1 MLRVGH
7 ARVLLPVGR
16 VLLLLLVMRRVL
28 LLLLRMLML
37 AMRVLPMWLLVV
49 LLLLVPLPCIAALLL
64 VVLAIACRSWRV
76 PLLGSGAGVP
86 IRRLLLKAI
95 GWLLLLRVGAW
106 RPTCIVAV
114 CRRWAR
120 VRAAGCR
127 CCILCRGAGVLSCC
141 RCCCPRRCCLL
152 GPWLLRH
159 RLLRHGNC
167 RCRRPWPRCSSSG
180 RLRRNRCHCWRRRRR
195 VRRCRQAGGGGASW
209 QGLPHHLHCQQ
220 LHCRPI
226 IHSPLSPEVHHPQ
239 QVLVHLQ

>member
-1 MLRVGH
+1 VGAGERRTWGEGHWIKRHRLRQGRAVAGVLRVGH

-64 VVLAIACRSWRV
+64 VLAMACHSWRA
-76 PLLGSGAGVP
+76 PLLGSVARVP
-86 IRRLLLKAI
+86 IRRLILLAV
-95 GWLLLLRVGAW
+95 GRLLLLLRVGAW

-114 CRRWAR
+114 SRWRPR

-127 CCILCRGAGVLSCC
+127 SCIVCRGAGVLC
-141 RCCCPRRCCLL
+141 RCCCNPGWRRLL

-159 RLLRHGNC
+159 RLLWHGDCCCRRPGSRCCSSDRLCRN
-167 RCRRPWPRCSSSG
+167 RCRRWQR
-180 RLRRNRCHCWRRRRR
+180 RLW
-195 VRRCRQAGGGGASW
+195 
-209 QGLPHHLHCQQ
+209 
-220 LHCRPI
+220 
-226 IHSPLSPEVHHPQ
+226 
-239 QVLVHLQ
+239 